1 MSHEPTPPGAGPDPL
16 RPVPSDP
23 DPVELGDD
31 GEPPEQ
37 RPRVYKL
44 RLALI
49 VAGLGLL
56 AAVSTV
62 FGMMMAVT
70 QDLPSL
76 ENRQEYKRSK
86 NSTFLDV
93 NGKSLGTLTGAQNRI
108 LISGSD
114 IPPVMR
120 NAVIAIE
127 DERFMQHNGIDPR
140 GIARALVADVT
151 RRRAAQGA
159 STIPQQFVKNALATQ
174 SKRTI
179 FEKLREA
186 ALAYHLTRKWS
197 KQKILTE
204 YLNSIY
210 FGNGAYGIESAARIY
225 FSQDHDNCG
234 SDDVEGAPQYCAPL
248 LQPAEAALLA
258 GMIASPVAWDPVA
271 HPVAAKSRR
280 DLVLRKMLDQGKLAQ
295 GDYDAAIAAPLPTRY
310 TIQAPKEDSKAPYFT
325 SWVKAQVVDR
335 FGATKAFSG
344 GLKIK
349 TTLDLD
355 LQNAAQQAVQDHLDS
370 SQGPAAALVAIDNQ
384 TGEVRAMI
392 GGRPGKEYEQ
402 APFNLATQGQ
412 RQPGS
417 SWKAFVLAA
426 ALRKGIDPYSTW
438 ESRQKI
444 FDVPNSADPNEKFI
458 VHNFEG
464 EYSGVTSLASAT
476 AHSDNSVFAEVGI
489 KVGTRNIAKIA
500 REMGIRTPVSTNI
513 AMTLGG
519 LKQGVTPLDMAHAYE
534 TLASGGK
541 RVTGTLG
548 AIDGG
553 PVGIKEVSDPLAHRT
568 VKNKTLKEKAV
579 SQKLADMETTVLQGV
594 VQGGTGT
601 SAATGGFVAGKTGTT
616 ENYGDAWFVGF
627 NKRWTVAVWVGYPDS
642 LKPMKYDFGGEPV
655 IGGSYPAE
663 IFHDFIVSADSIID
677 ERLQQKAERE
687 GKTYVPSQDSSS
699 GEVGTYQGTGSGEG
713 GDGGSGSGQSTT
725 PSDTGGGGGGGGT
738 TGGGGDTGSGGGGTG
753 GGGGGGGDAGG
764 GGGGDSGGGGGGG
777 GSSGGTGAGGG
788 AAAP

>member
-1 MSHEPTPPGAGPDPL
+1 MSTEPTQGGPSE
-16 RPVPSDP
+16 R
-23 DPVELGDD
+23 
-31 GEPPEQ
+31 

-49 VAGLGLL
+49 VAGLGMLG
-56 AAVSTV
+56 AVSTV
-62 FGMMMAVT
+62 FGMMMAVA

-76 ENRQEYKRSK
+76 ENREEYKRSR
-86 NSTFLDV
+86 NSVLLDV
-93 NGKSLGTLTGAQNRI
+93 NGKPLGTLTGSRNRI
-108 LISGSD
+108 LVSGD
-114 IPPVMR
+114 QIAPVMQ

-127 DERFMQHNGIDPR
+127 DQRFMEHNGIDPR

-197 KQKILTE
+197 KEKILTE

-210 FGNGAYGIESAARIY
+210 FGNGAYGIESAARVY
-225 FSQDHDNCG
+225 FSQEHEFCG
-234 SDDVEGAPQYCAPL
+234 SDQEGAPEYCAPL

-280 DLVLRKMLDQGKLAQ
+280 DLVLRKMLDQGKLEQ
-295 GDYDAAIAAPLPTRY
+295 GDYDAAVAAELPTRY
-310 TIQAPKEDSKAPYFT
+310 TIQAPKEDSRAPYFT
-325 SWVKAQVVDR
+325 SWVKSQVVDR

-344 GLKIK
+344 GLKIR
-349 TTLDLD
+349 TTLDLE
-355 LQNAAQQAVQDHLDS
+355 LQNAAQEAVDSHLS
-370 SQGPAAALVAIDNQ
+370 EKTGPAAAVVVIENN
-384 TGEVRAMI
+384 TGEVRAMV
-392 GGRPGKEYEQ
+392 GGRPGGTPYEE

-417 SWKAFVLAA
+417 AWKAFVLAA

-438 ESRQKI
+438 ESKRKL
-444 FDVPNSADPNEKFI
+444 FDVPNSADPNEKF
-458 VHNFEG
+458 VVNNFEG
-464 EYSGVTSLASAT
+464 QYSGITSLANAT

-489 KVGTRNIAKIA
+489 ETGTGNIAKIA

-519 LKQGVTPLDMAHAYE
+519 LKEGVTPLDMAHAYE
-534 TLASGGK
+534 TLAAGGK

-548 AIDGG
+548 AAEDG
-553 PVGIKEVSDPLAHRT
+553 PVGIKEVIDPLARRT
-568 VKNKTLKEKAV
+568 IKNKSIKEKAV
-579 SQKLADMETTVLQGV
+579 SKKLADLETTVLQSV
-594 VQGGTGT
+594 VQNGTGT
-601 SAATGGFVAGKTGTT
+601 AAATGGFVAGKTGTT

-642 LKPMKYDFGGEPV
+642 LRPMKYDFGGEPV

-663 IFHDFIVSADSIID
+663 IFHDFIVNADSVID
-677 ERLQQKAERE
+677 ERLAKKAERE
-687 GKTYVPSQDSSS
+687 GKTFTPSEDSSS
-699 GEVGTYQGTGSGEG
+699 GGGSGESQAGQGSGEG
-713 GDGGSGSGQSTT
+713 EGEGSGGSTT
-725 PSDTGGGGGGGGT
+725 PSDGGGGAGGETGGGGVVDGGGGE
-738 TGGGGDTGSGGGGTG
+738 TGGGGDTGAGGGA
-753 GGGGGGGDAGG
+753 GGGGDAG
-764 GGGGDSGGGGGGG
+764 GGGGGGG